1 MEMKYEGISKEN
13 RKEFKYFMDYPKVR
27 YNFKNDTAIITMEE
41 DYIITEKS
49 MQNKNDFK
57 RAMQQGII
65 EFRNYC
71 FKK

>member
-13 RKEFKYFMDYPKVR
+13 RKEFKHFMDYPKAR
-27 YNFKNDTAIITMEE
+27 YSFKNDTAIITMEE